1 MSAEKVIFNLLKN
14 YAPLVAKVPV
24 ARIYPSVIPLTATL
38 PAISYNHV
46 STVEE
51 TDIGLNTEVLRSRVQ
66 VTVAVSGTDSQSY
79 AKVKELISLI
89 TAACNHKQGTF
100 NGVITNSVI
109 RDVLSPDFRDDDSGV
124 SYQSIDFRVVY
135 KE

>member
-14 YAPLVAKVPV
+14 HAALIAQVP
-24 ARIYPSVIPLTATL
+24 ATRIYPSIIPQTATL
-38 PAISYNHV
+38 PAISYSHI
-46 STVEE
+46 SSVEE
-51 TDIGLNTEVLRSRVQ
+51 TDISMNTEIVRARVQ
-66 VTVAVSGTDSQSY
+66 VTVAVSGIDSTSY

-89 TAACNHKQGTF
+89 TAACNHKSGNI
-100 NGVITNSVI
+100 NGVNTKSVI

>member
-1 MSAEKVIFNLLKN
+1 MSAEKVIFNLLKS
-14 YAPLVAKVPV
+14 YAPLVAQVPV
-24 ARIYPSVIPLTATL
+24 ARIYPSIIPLTATL

-46 STVEE
+46 STIEE
-51 TDIGLNTEVLRSRVQ
+51 TDIGLNTEVVRSRIQ
-66 VTVAVSGTDSQSY
+66 VTVAVSGTDSKSY
-79 AKVKELISLI
+79 AKVKELINLI

-100 NGVITNSVI
+100 NGVDTKSVI
-109 RDVLSPDFRDDDSGV
+109 RDVLSPDFRDDDSAV

>member
-1 MSAEKVIFNLLKN
+1 MSAEKVIFNLLKS
-14 YAPLVAKVPV
+14 YAPLVAQVPV
-24 ARIYPSVIPLTATL
+24 SRIYPSVIPLTATL

-79 AKVKELISLI
+79 AKVKELINLI
-89 TAACNHKQGTF
+89 TAACNHKKGTF